1 MKKLFFI
8 TAILCAVF
16 CSSCSK
22 EYDDSALWND
32 LNSLEARVAKLE
44 ELCKQMNTN
53 ISSLQTI
60 VSALQSN
67 DYVTGVTPI
76 TKDGEIIGYTITF
89 KKSQPITIYHGED
102 GKDGKDGQNGKDG
115 KDGQTPNIGVKKD
128 VDGIYYWT
136 LNGEWLLDDNGN
148 KIKAQGIDGKD
159 GVNGT
164 NGDDGTNGQDGVD
177 GITPQLKIENDYWYI
192 SYDNG
197 KSWEKLG
204 KATGEDGVNGTNGED
219 GDSMF
224 TNIDTTSS
232 DEYVIF
238 TLSDGTQIKLP
249 TWSAFEALRTQ
260 CNQMNTNIESL
271 QALINVLQSHDYI
284 KSVTP
289 LMENGIQVGYTIT
302 FAYANAITIYS
313 NATNPTA
320 PIIGVK
326 KDADGIYYWTL
337 NGEWLLDDAGNKIKA
352 EGADGSDGTNGSNG
366 TDGITPK
373 LKIEEGYW
381 YVSYDNGTSWTKLGK
396 ATGADGSNGL
406 DAYNIVVTQDNDYV
420 YFELSDGTIIS
431 IYKTYPLTGEDFID
445 FDDVTVKSVCLKY
458 WDTNH
463 DGELSYNEAAV
474 VETLNGYFSKNT
486 TIRLFNELQYFTSLS
501 KIGMTDFNGCSNLC
515 HIKLPANISAI
526 DGEQMTGAFSNCTSL
541 TSIVIP
547 QSVEYI
553 GSAVFYGCTSLQNV
567 IFEEGCK
574 LTKIDGGVYTSDTS
588 SFYSY
593 KVPGAF
599 YNCTSLKTIIIPA
612 NVEIIEEGT
621 FANCTSLESVI
632 FEPNSK
638 LKEIQGAASAGSSYS
653 SKYYAG
659 TFYNCK
665 SLKSIIIPASVESIG
680 LLAFGN
686 CAMLESII
694 FENDSKLKTIDGKY
708 YKSDSA
714 SSSSYYF
721 GAFNDCTAL
730 TTLTIPANTENI
742 NGGAF
747 AGCTLLKS
755 VTFETASRIK
765 YIGNEAFYG
774 TSFTTIEI
782 PASIE
787 EIRANAFYS
796 TKIESFYIKALTP
809 PIVSTATGRNICG
822 NPSRVYV
829 PRAVVEDYK
838 TISGWKNYA
847 DRIVGYDFE

>member
-102 GKDGKDGQNGKDG
+102 GKDGKDGKDGQNG

-136 LNGEWLLDDNGN
+136 LNGEWLLDENGN

-249 TWSAFEALRTQ
+249 TWSAFEALRIQ

-320 PIIGVK
+320 PIVGVK
-326 KDADGIYYWTL
+326 KDKDGIYYWTL

-352 EGADGSDGTNGSNG
+352 EGADGTNGNNG
-366 TDGITPK
+366 EDGEDGITPK

-406 DAYNIVVTQDNDYV
+406 DGVNGEDGDNIFSSVTQDDEYV
-420 YFELSDGTIIS
+420 YFNLADGTII
-431 IYKTYPLTGEDFID
+431 
-445 FDDVTVKSVCLKY
+445 
-458 WDTNH
+458 
-463 DGELSYNEAAV
+463 
-474 VETLNGYFSKNT
+474 TLAK
-486 TIRLFNELQYFTSLS
+486 QD
-501 KIGMTDFNGCSNLC
+501 K
-515 HIKLPANISAI
+515 
-526 DGEQMTGAFSNCTSL
+526 
-541 TSIVIP
+541 
-547 QSVEYI
+547 
-553 GSAVFYGCTSLQNV
+553 
-567 IFEEGCK
+567 
-574 LTKIDGGVYTSDTS
+574 
-588 SFYSY
+588 
-593 KVPGAF
+593 
-599 YNCTSLKTIIIPA
+599 
-612 NVEIIEEGT
+612 
-621 FANCTSLESVI
+621 
-632 FEPNSK
+632 
-638 LKEIQGAASAGSSYS
+638 
-653 SKYYAG
+653 
-659 TFYNCK
+659 
-665 SLKSIIIPASVESIG
+665 
-680 LLAFGN
+680 
-686 CAMLESII
+686 
-694 FENDSKLKTIDGKY
+694 
-708 YKSDSA
+708 
-714 SSSSYYF
+714 
-721 GAFNDCTAL
+721 
-730 TTLTIPANTENI
+730 ENI
-742 NGGAF
+742 Q
-747 AGCTLLKS
+747 
-755 VTFETASRIK
+755 FEDLSNHRT
-765 YIGNEAFYG
+765 
-774 TSFTTIEI
+774 
-782 PASIE
+782 
-787 EIRANAFYS
+787 
-796 TKIESFYIKALTP
+796 
-809 PIVSTATGRNICG
+809 
-822 NPSRVYV
+822 PSRQCSLRY
-829 PRAVVEDYK
+829 R
-838 TISGWKNYA
+838 GW
-847 DRIVGYDFE
+847 

>member
-128 VDGIYYWT
+128 IDGIYYWT
-136 LNGEWLLDDNGN
+136 LNGEWLLDENGN

-337 NGEWLLDDAGNKIKA
+337 NGEWLLDDAGSKIKA
-352 EGADGSDGTNGSNG
+352 EGADGSNGTNGNNG
-366 TDGITPK
+366 EDGITPK

-396 ATGADGSNGL
+396 ATGADGSDGL
-406 DAYNIVVTQDNDYV
+406 DGVNGEDGDNIFSSVTQDDEYV
-420 YFELSDGTIIS
+420 YFNLADGTIITLAKQDKEN
-431 IYKTYPLTGEDFID
+431 IQFEDLQ
-445 FDDVTVKSVCLKY
+445 VKAICCKK
-458 WDTNH
+458 WDTNY
-463 DGELSYNEAAV
+463 DGELSYAEAAAV
-474 VETLNGYFSKNT
+474 TDIGNT
-486 TIRLFNELQYFTSLS
+486 FFNTEIVAFNELKYFTSLTTLS
-501 KIGMTDFNGCSNLC
+501 GKAFSHCTKLWKIE
-515 HIKLPANISAI
+515 LPENITI
-526 DGEQMTGAFSNCTSL
+526 IEDGET
-541 TSIVIP
+541 
-547 QSVEYI
+547 Y
-553 GSAVFYGCTSLQNV
+553 
-567 IFEEGCK
+567 
-574 LTKIDGGVYTSDTS
+574 DG
-588 SFYSY
+588 
-593 KVPGAF
+593 
-599 YNCTSLKTIIIPA
+599 
-612 NVEIIEEGT
+612 EIRGT
-621 FANCTSLESVI
+621 FANTAITNISIPNAVTSIGRYAFRFCTYLKRVQLGNKITIIGYEAFRKCISLSNIILPNSLVEIESNVFYDCETLTNITIPENVSTLGDPIIYSCENLRIVYCKPTTPPTLSGNQEPFGYPSSTTVGIIYVPKESVDVYK
-632 FEPNSK
+632 SK
-638 LKEIQGAASAGSSYS
+638 L
-653 SKYYAG
+653 
-659 TFYNCK
+659 
-665 SLKSIIIPASVESIG
+665 
-680 LLAFGN
+680 
-686 CAMLESII
+686 
-694 FENDSKLKTIDGKY
+694 
-708 YKSDSA
+708 
-714 SSSSYYF
+714 
-721 GAFNDCTAL
+721 
-730 TTLTIPANTENI
+730 
-742 NGGAF
+742 
-747 AGCTLLKS
+747 
-755 VTFETASRIK
+755 
-765 YIGNEAFYG
+765 
-774 TSFTTIEI
+774 
-782 PASIE
+782 
-787 EIRANAFYS
+787 
-796 TKIESFYIKALTP
+796 
-809 PIVSTATGRNICG
+809 
-822 NPSRVYV
+822 
-829 PRAVVEDYK
+829 
-838 TISGWKNYA
+838 GWKDYENK
-847 DRIVGYDFE
+847 ITGYDFE

>member
-1 MKKLFFI
+1 MKNLFFI
-8 TAILCAVF
+8 AAILCAVF

-102 GKDGKDGQNGKDG
+102 GEDGKDGKDGQNGKDG

-136 LNGEWLLDDNGN
+136 LNGEWLLDENGN

-204 KATGEDGVNGTNGED
+204 RATGEDGEDGVNGTNGED

-224 TNIDTTSS
+224 TSIDTTSS

-249 TWSAFEALRTQ
+249 TWSAFEALRIQ

-326 KDADGIYYWTL
+326 KDKDGIYYWTL

-352 EGADGSDGTNGSNG
+352 EGADGTNGTNGNNG
-366 TDGITPK
+366 EDGEDGITPK

-406 DAYNIVVTQDNDYV
+406 DGVNGEDGDNIFSSVTQDDEYV
-420 YFELSDGTIIS
+420 YFNLADGTIITLAKQDKEN
-431 IYKTYPLTGEDFID
+431 IQFEDLH
-445 FDDVTVKSVCLKY
+445 VKAICCSAGGDK
-458 WDTNH
+458 NN
-463 DGELSYNEAAV
+463 DGELSYIEAAAINNLERV
-474 VETLNGYFSKNT
+474 FKGNT
-486 TIRLFNELQYFTSLS
+486 KIVAFNELKHFTG
-501 KIGMTDFNGCSNLC
+501 IT
-515 HIKLPANISAI
+515 
-526 DGEQMTGAFSNCTSL
+526 T
-541 TSIVIP
+541 IP
-547 QSVEYI
+547 NYSFE
-553 GSAVFYGCTSLQNV
+553 GCTSLWKITIPSNV
-567 IFEEGCK
+567 TEIKSC
-574 LTKIDGGVYTSDTS
+574 
-588 SFYSY
+588 
-593 KVPGAF
+593 AF
-599 YNCTSLKTIIIPA
+599 K
-612 NVEIIEEGT
+612 
-621 FANCTSLESVI
+621 
-632 FEPNSK
+632 
-638 LKEIQGAASAGSSYS
+638 
-653 SKYYAG
+653 
-659 TFYNCK
+659 
-665 SLKSIIIPASVESIG
+665 
-680 LLAFGN
+680 
-686 CAMLESII
+686 
-694 FENDSKLKTIDGKY
+694 
-708 YKSDSA
+708 
-714 SSSSYYF
+714 
-721 GAFNDCTAL
+721 DCTNLSNINIPERVISIESYAFRSCSRL
-730 TTLTIPANTENI
+730 QSITIP
-742 NGGAF
+742 
-747 AGCTLLKS
+747 KS
-755 VTFETASRIK
+755 VTLIGSWAFADCDQLQSIYCKSIQPPTLENDWVFESSI
-765 YIGNEAFYG
+765 I
-774 TSFTTIEI
+774 TTI
-782 PASIE
+782 
-787 EIRANAFYS
+787 
-796 TKIESFYIKALTP
+796 
-809 PIVSTATGRNICG
+809 
-822 NPSRVYV
+822 YV
-829 PRAVVEDYK
+829 PVESVDIYK
-838 TISGWKNYA
+838 AAARWQKFA
-847 DRIVGYDFE
+847 DKIKGYEF